1 MWVRSSASCGARGG
15 DHTGRTRHEGGR
27 HRGGERVARG
37 AERMGPAIQQAAQ
50 AYPLLRRLYELYASQ
65 GEGIPRS
72 RDEEFDYCLS
82 RILDGLE
89 AGLYR
94 G

>member
-1 MWVRSSASCGARGG
+1 
-15 DHTGRTRHEGGR
+15 
-27 HRGGERVARG
+27 
-37 AERMGPAIQQAAQ
+37 MGPAIQQAAQ